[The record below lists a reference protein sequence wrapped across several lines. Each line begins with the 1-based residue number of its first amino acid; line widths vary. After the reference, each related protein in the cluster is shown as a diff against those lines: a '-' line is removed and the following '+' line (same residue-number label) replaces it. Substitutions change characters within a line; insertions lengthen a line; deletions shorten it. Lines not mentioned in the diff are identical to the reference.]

1 MHRRLSLP
9 LAALVLAAG
18 SIALAGCS
26 SSPQTRAADSTTTAA
41 APAPAEAPALTG
53 NPWHWV
59 ATQTPVEWIVADD
72 PAKYTIQFV
81 ADGSAILRAD
91 CNRGRGTYTTTP
103 ERALGFGPMAMTR
116 AMCPPGS
123 LDTKFLQ
130 QLNNAASYFFRGD
143 TLYVDQKMDSGTMR
157 FVRGPAATE

>member
-1 MHRRLSLP
+1 M
-9 LAALVLAAG
+9 
-18 SIALAGCS
+18 
-26 SSPQTRAADSTTTAA
+26 
-41 APAPAEAPALTG
+41 
-53 NPWHWV
+53 

-72 PAKYTIQFV
+72 PAKYTIQFN
-81 ADGSAILRAD
+81 ADGSAVLRAD

-103 ERALGFGPMAMTR
+103 ERALAFGPMAITR

-130 QLNNAASYFFRGD
+130 QLNNTASYFFRGD